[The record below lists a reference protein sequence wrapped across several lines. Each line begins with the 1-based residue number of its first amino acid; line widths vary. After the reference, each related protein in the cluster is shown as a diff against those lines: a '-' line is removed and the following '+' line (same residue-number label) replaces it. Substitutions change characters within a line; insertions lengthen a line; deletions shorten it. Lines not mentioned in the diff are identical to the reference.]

1 MKFNDYE
8 RHDYESENNMN
19 VEFSKLRLMRY
30 NRWSTQ
36 ILQIMHDLAF
46 YNYN

>member
-1 MKFNDYE
+1 
-8 RHDYESENNMN
+8 MN

-36 ILQIMHDLAF
+36 ILQIMYDLAF
-46 YNYN
+46 NDYN